1 MTATVKQA
9 RDEHE
14 QALTVTKIL
23 LVSSLDT
30 NLIAFRLPLAHALK
44 REGHEVAFVCPP
56 GDRTSVL
63 QQEGFRTI
71 TWDIKRFGTN
81 PISEVQAIRRLAR
94 IYRTES
100 PDVVQHFT
108 IKPNLYGPVAARL
121 AKVPYVIDTW
131 TGLGFLFTP
140 TKKARFLRMGL
151 IPVLRV
157 LLRSARHSNVFQNT
171 DDLDTLADVG
181 LVRRELCSV
190 VPGSGVNTEIFRPAL
205 ATESHHEGALSH
217 PVRVL
222 LAARLL
228 WDKGIGEY
236 VQAAK
241 AIRQMGVDAE
251 FAIAGDL
258 DPSNPSG
265 IPSDTVER
273 WREEGDVIFLGHRND
288 MPDLLRDTDVAVL
301 PSYHEGVP
309 RFLLEAASTGLP
321 LVATDIAG
329 CRTVVR
335 DGENGI
341 IVPRK
346 DTVALTRAIRLLAQD
361 EQMRTRFGTS
371 SRRLAEEEFAQEQIT
386 SRYLDIYHQMGIL

>member
-1 MTATVKQA
+1 M
-9 RDEHE
+9 
-14 QALTVTKIL
+14 TKIL
-23 LVSSLDT
+23 LVSSLDM
-30 NLIAFRLPLAHALK
+30 NLIAFRLPLAHALQ

-63 QQEGFRTI
+63 EQEGFRTI
-71 TWDIKRFGTN
+71 EWDIKRFGIN
-81 PISEVQAIRRLAR
+81 PVSEIQAIRRLAR

-108 IKPNLYGPVAARL
+108 IKPNLYGPVAAKL
-121 AKVPYVIDTW
+121 AKVPHVIDTW

-140 TKKARFLRMGL
+140 AKKARFLRMGL

-171 DDLDTLADVG
+171 DDLNTLADLG
-181 LVRRELCSV
+181 LVRREYCSV
-190 VPGSGVNTEIFRPAL
+190 VPGSGVNTEVFQPAL
-205 ATESHHEGALSH
+205 KRESGSEGTGSH
-217 PVRVL
+217 SIQVL

-241 AIRQMGVDAE
+241 AIRESGVDAE

-258 DPSNPSG
+258 DPNNPSG

-273 WREEGDVIFLGHRND
+273 WREEGDVVFLGHRSD
-288 MPDLLRDTDVAVL
+288 MSELLRSADIAVL

-329 CRTVVR
+329 CKTVVHE
-335 DGENGI
+335 GENGF
-341 IVPRK
+341 IVPRQ
-346 DTVALTRAIRLLAQD
+346 DADALTRAIRLLTED
-361 EQMRTRFGTS
+361 ESLRMRFGTE
-371 SRRLAEEEFAQEQIT
+371 SRRLAEEQFAEEQIT
-386 SRYLDIYHQMGIL
+386 SLYLDVYRQMGVL